1 MVDAQVNSGF
11 FYSSADQREKL
22 VAAERAVV
30 DARVQ
35 KIIDLK
41 HQVGSRA
48 LALADWPRSSSPTLC
63 SRSVQL
69 KPVMLA
75 ATCVKQEASVREGCV
90 SRGGAMCRC
99 ARWARALW

>member
-1 MVDAQVNSGF
+1 MNSGF

-41 HQVGSRA
+41 HQVGSCA
-48 LALADWPRSSSPTLC
+48 LHACLLVPPLIIHSSQLLC
-63 SRSVQL
+63 
-69 KPVMLA
+69 A
-75 ATCVKQEASVREGCV
+75 AKTCDAGGHMRVTGGVSQGGCE
-90 SRGGAMCRC
+90 SRGGAVCRC
-99 ARWARALW
+99 ARGARALW